1 MCTIILQGNL
11 KEREKIMKV
20 LEDFLKKVTPNKRK
34 SKLYKFKDA
43 ILELYDK
50 DYSVEQIQTFLKKQK
65 IETTKQNIYYF
76 INRIKKK
83 GVKKNFS
90 LQTNKENDDGENKGI
105 GDNNNTEVPNEE
117 REEVTLTSMRRIMR
131 ERENNK
137 EK

>member
-1 MCTIILQGNL
+1 
-11 KEREKIMKV
+11 MKV

-43 ILELYDK
+43 ILELYNK
-50 DYSVEQIQTFLKKQK
+50 DYSIEQIQIFLKEQK

-90 LQTNKENDDGENKGI
+90 LRTNKENDDGENKGT
-105 GDNNNTEVPNEE
+105 GDNDNTEVPNEE

>member
-1 MCTIILQGNL
+1 
-11 KEREKIMKV
+11 MKV

-43 ILELYDK
+43 ILELYNK
-50 DYSVEQIQTFLKKQK
+50 DYSIEQIQIFLKEQK

-90 LQTNKENDDGENKGI
+90 LQTNKENDDGENKGT
-105 GDNNNTEVPNEE
+105 GDNDNTEVPNEE